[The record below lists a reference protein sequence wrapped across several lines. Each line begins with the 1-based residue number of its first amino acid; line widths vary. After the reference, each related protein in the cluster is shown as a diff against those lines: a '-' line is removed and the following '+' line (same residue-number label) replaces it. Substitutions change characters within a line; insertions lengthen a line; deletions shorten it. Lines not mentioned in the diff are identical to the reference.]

1 MARLGNLDIPNY
13 PLIESVEAVKKIYE
27 KLGRGEITNEHI
39 AGTLGLA
46 PRSGGFNVRLF
57 DLKLYGFVEGRGM
70 KMRVTELA
78 VKATFGTQEEISSAL
93 DSALKNV
100 PLWRTISEKW
110 GKSIPAETFYI
121 DLATMAGVE
130 RSESKLQADKVRKFY
145 MDEAKYLL
153 IVKQPPADPEP
164 QNDEQLKSSEKSTG
178 GARDR
183 RPKMEATESSGFV
196 HIKWP
201 GCCDAIIDLQ
211 DTNSMTAIESMLSI
225 IKPKLPKGEE
235 IPKDMKGNDGK
246 KDDRNPNSNDT
257 E

>member
-1 MARLGNLDIPNY
+1 MARLGTLDIPNY
-13 PLIESVEAVKKIYE
+13 PLMESVEAVKKIYE
-27 KLGRGEITNEHI
+27 QLGRGEITNEHI

-78 VKATFGTQEEISSAL
+78 VKATFGTQEEISLAL

-100 PLWRTISEKW
+100 PIWRMIFEKW

-121 DLATMAGVE
+121 DLAIMAGVE

-153 IVKQPPADPEP
+153 TVKQPPVDPESK
-164 QNDEQLKSSEKSTG
+164 NDVQSKDPEKPTG

-183 RPKMEATESSGFV
+183 RPKVEATESAGFV
-196 HIKWP
+196 HVKYP
-201 GCCDAIIDLQ
+201 GCCDAIIDIHDENSLGVVESLLIAIKAKLKPASGSQ
-211 DTNSMTAIESMLSI
+211 SKSENLSDDTI
-225 IKPKLPKGEE
+225 
-235 IPKDMKGNDGK
+235 ND
-246 KDDRNPNSNDT
+246 S
-257 E
+257 